1 MLDNYDVIEAAA
13 ALAFRVSRAA
23 PGVQILAT
31 SREPLSVEGERLYRL
46 QSLEIPSVLPG
57 FNALQA
63 LDFPAI
69 QFFVE
74 RAANLLGEFTLRDV
88 DVPVVVD
95 ICRKLDG
102 IPLAIELAAASI
114 AALGLQGIAA
124 RLDHPLRLPG
134 TRRRTA
140 APWHQ
145 TLRAALDWSYR
156 LLTEEEQRVL
166 RRLSVFAGSFT
177 MDAAAAVAADPTYAE
192 SDIVDRVVALVS
204 KSLVAADPIGSFSR
218 LRLLATTRAYARD
231 KLAESGEVDAIAR
244 RQAGISQYLR
254 RAAA

>member
-1 MLDNYDVIEAAA
+1 
-13 ALAFRVSRAA
+13 
-23 PGVQILAT
+23 
-31 SREPLSVEGERLYRL
+31 
-46 QSLEIPSVLPG
+46 
-57 FNALQA
+57 
-63 LDFPAI
+63 
-69 QFFVE
+69 
-74 RAANLLGEFTLRDV
+74 
-88 DVPVVVD
+88 
-95 ICRKLDG
+95 
-102 IPLAIELAAASI
+102 
-114 AALGLQGIAA
+114 
-124 RLDHPLRLPG
+124 
-134 TRRRTA
+134 
-140 APWHQ
+140 
-145 TLRAALDWSYR
+145 
-156 LLTEEEQRVL
+156 L